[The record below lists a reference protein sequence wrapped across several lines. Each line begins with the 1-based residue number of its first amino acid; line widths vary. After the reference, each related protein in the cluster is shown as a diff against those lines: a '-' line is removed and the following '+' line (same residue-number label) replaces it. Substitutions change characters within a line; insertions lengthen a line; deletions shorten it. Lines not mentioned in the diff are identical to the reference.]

1 MKKVFVVPVRIWAFM
16 EMLKEFK
23 FRLKENKCAKTLE
36 RKSLFIVLY
45 FICRNHRDEVLNWG
59 KRWLVPD
66 TISVTVERR
75 RSPHWRLADVI
86 LSFFTF
92 TFRFEPQVAGVI
104 FSFFHFNFSFLSTSM
119 PLYFWLTIVYMF
131 FFRWCTTQWFYNS
144 HCSIYLF
151 MFLPVIFFEPWSI
164 HSSDSQ

>member
-45 FICRNHRDEVLNWG
+45 FICRNHRDEVLKWG
-59 KRWLVPD
+59 KRWLLPD

-75 RSPHWRLADVI
+75 RSPHWKLANVI
-86 LSFFTF
+86 LSPFHFHFLFWTSSCWCHILLF
-92 TFRFEPQVAGVI
+92 SLSLFCSFNLNLSSYILSDWRMSTCSFSTADVQLNDSIPVTVLFI
-104 FSFFHFNFSFLSTSM
+104 FS
-119 PLYFWLTIVYMF
+119 
-131 FFRWCTTQWFYNS
+131 CFY
-144 HCSIYLF
+144 
-151 MFLPVIFFEPWSI
+151 P
-164 HSSDSQ
+164 